1 MVNLKING
9 IAVSVPEGSTIL
21 DAAKTI
27 HIEIPSLCY
36 LKGINVLGDCRICV
50 VEVAGKKGLIASCV
64 TPVTQGMEV
73 ITNSKA
79 IQISR
84 RTTLELILSSHSKK
98 CLSCNRSD
106 RCELQ
111 RLAHQYE
118 VREDRFMDEEKEY
131 PIDDQSPYL
140 VRDDN
145 KCILCRRCVSVCS
158 KVQSVSVIG
167 MIERGYKVHIGCAF
181 EQSLGGSPCV
191 GCGQCVVACP
201 VGALSEKSH
210 VSQIWDALDN
220 PEKQVIFFTAPSIRA
235 TLGEEFNMPIG
246 TNVQSQM
253 VSAIRLMGADSVF
266 NMDVAADLTIME
278 EATELVERLSSGGT
292 MPMFTSC
299 CPGWVKFVEHYYP
312 EFIPNLS
319 TCKSPQQMFGAL
331 IKTYYCQK
339 NNIDPDNL
347 FVVSVIPCTAKKF
360 EITRDEL
367 NTFGHQDVDAAITT
381 RELAKMIK
389 SYGIKFSELDH
400 DDFDNPFSVA
410 TGAGMIFGA
419 TGGVMEAALRSAS
432 SMLGSE
438 LKKADLTEV
447 RGTDGI
453 KKAVYQIAGKEI
465 KVAVVSGLANARAIL
480 EAIKSGETEY
490 HMIEVMACPGGCING
505 GGQPCQTDSVKN
517 YTDLKSLRAKALYDG
532 DKKMALRKAHESP
545 VIKLLYDEYFNSP
558 GRPRAHKILH
568 THYVN
573 RDD

>member
-410 TGAGMIFGA
+410 TGTGMIFGA